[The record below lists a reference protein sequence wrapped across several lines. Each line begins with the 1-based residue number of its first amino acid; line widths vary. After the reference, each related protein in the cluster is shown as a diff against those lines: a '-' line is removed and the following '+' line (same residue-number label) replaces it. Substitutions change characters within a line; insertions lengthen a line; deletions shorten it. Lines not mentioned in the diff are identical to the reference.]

1 MTKWKLFN
9 WSKKEEISVKNK
21 TMNHDMQKF
30 KKKPK
35 IPQIKKETEKTI
47 KEYNETLYTK
57 DYEKKPSTNS
67 SEKTQSLKRSSWE
80 NLSTIEREV
89 DDIRYKKNLS
99 VNQIKKS
106 KDTDFKVDF
115 VLSKKKRA

>member
-1 MTKWKLFN
+1 
-9 WSKKEEISVKNK
+9 
-21 TMNHDMQKF
+21 MNHDMQKF